1 MIRHGVVGI
10 QSTSPY
16 HEFQPSSMPQTTLAK
31 SDSEKKLNEWS
42 QIFSIQNSRWE
53 NEFDGVKKQF
63 MQKLQVERDSKF
75 LKSNKLV
82 SGNVV
87 MGSSSLMGSAEK
99 WTKPDFVI
107 PNEYL
112 PMEKRTVQPGLR
124 GLKEKLRRDKIT
136 ARKASRSQNRKLS
149 PIARDF
155 SSQSMMGNERH
166 KINRAKELS
175 VQPFNMYQNLYTG
188 HSPDAKYPE
197 PFNSEVKISTTNI
210 GQRHLPSIYQKNGN
224 GNG

>member
-1 MIRHGVVGI
+1 
-10 QSTSPY
+10 
-16 HEFQPSSMPQTTLAK
+16 
-31 SDSEKKLNEWS
+31 
-42 QIFSIQNSRWE
+42 
-53 NEFDGVKKQF
+53 

-136 ARKASRSQNRKLS
+136 ARKASRS
-149 PIARDF
+149 
-155 SSQSMMGNERH
+155 
-166 KINRAKELS
+166 
-175 VQPFNMYQNLYTG
+175 
-188 HSPDAKYPE
+188 
-197 PFNSEVKISTTNI
+197 
-210 GQRHLPSIYQKNGN
+210 
-224 GNG
+224 